1 MNDKKTNEG
10 EENLWRWRKLM
21 KWRFLW
27 RLRKLKKVKKPYE
40 SKENLWKWINL
51 MKVKKTMKDKNTN
64 EG

>member
-1 MNDKKTNEG
+1 MKMKKTYED
-10 EENLWRWRKLM
+10 EENLW
-21 KWRFLW
+21 KWRNLW

-51 MKVKKTMKDKNTN
+51 MKVKKTN